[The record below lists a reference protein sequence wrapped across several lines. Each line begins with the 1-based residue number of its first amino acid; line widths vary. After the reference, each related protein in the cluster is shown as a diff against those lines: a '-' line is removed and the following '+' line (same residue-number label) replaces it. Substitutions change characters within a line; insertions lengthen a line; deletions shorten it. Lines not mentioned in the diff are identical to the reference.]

1 MSTSSSRIRTYL
13 EDEIAERTTPPIQA
27 TFLNDSGVAQQPVSA
42 ALTLHYQGTII
53 NSRDAVNLLGSI
65 TSGVLNFG
73 TEAADFAMQQTVE
86 ESEVHVALIEWTWLD
101 TAGRTRSDKHEI
113 LHTVR
118 NFLQVP

>member
-1 MSTSSSRIRTYL
+1 MSSSRIRTYL
-13 EDEIAERTTPPIQA
+13 QDEIAECTTPPIQA

-42 ALTLHYQGTII
+42 TLTLHYQGTII
-53 NSRDAVNLLGSI
+53 NNRDATNILGSI

-73 TEAADFAMQQTVE
+73 TEVADFAMQQTVE

-113 LHTVR
+113 RHTVR
-118 NFLQVP
+118 NLLQVP